1 MRSSLVPA
9 LAFFRSVPKRTLKAP
24 FSGVSRESFHC
35 HETETFCKGE
45 TDLTVTRNGWPMSA
59 CEGAVKARVLSAAKR
74 EVSRKSRMIKIVT
87 VLFTVLLLPDLF

>member
-1 MRSSLVPA
+1 
-9 LAFFRSVPKRTLKAP
+9 
-24 FSGVSRESFHC
+24 
-35 HETETFCKGE
+35 
-45 TDLTVTRNGWPMSA
+45 MSA